1 MNKHRPFRGPEI
13 SSWSLAKANGG
24 SLSHESHEL
33 KKNCTSDQTEVPTS
47 WKSRPQ
53 GPLPKQVNL
62 AKNPRNHGR
71 GLPFP
76 EGEPHYR
83 KVLQPRGR
91 PLYEVMLLKT
101 VKDTHQ
107 KTSTF

>member
-53 GPLPKQVNL
+53 GPLPKQVNI
-62 AKNPRNHGR
+62 AKNPSNHRGSCHFQRVSLTTGR
-71 GLPFP
+71 CCSQEGGLCM
-76 EGEPHYR
+76 R
-83 KVLQPRGR
+83 
-91 PLYEVMLLKT
+91 
-101 VKDTHQ
+101 
-107 KTSTF
+107 

>member
-62 AKNPRNHGR
+62 AKNPRNHRGSCHFQRVSLTTGR
-71 GLPFP
+71 CCSQEGGLCM
-76 EGEPHYR
+76 R
-83 KVLQPRGR
+83 
-91 PLYEVMLLKT
+91 
-101 VKDTHQ
+101 
-107 KTSTF
+107 